1 MTTKLA
7 VRKRKVSVQPQ
18 IAMDDIRLDAPL
30 LKKTRIEIIPLIDV
44 VFFLLATF
52 VLFTLS
58 LDRTGAIGVQL
69 PKGRDVIPPG
79 ADTTAYIQA
88 SDNGT
93 FYWKVGRDSPAEV
106 ISAPEIPIRLANYR
120 DQVAEPRV
128 MVRGDNK
135 AKFSAT
141 VLILD
146 QVRLAGISAVSIETV
161 PSATGR

>member
-1 MTTKLA
+1 
-7 VRKRKVSVQPQ
+7 
-18 IAMDDIRLDAPL
+18 MDDTRFYTPP

-58 LDRTGAIGVQL
+58 LDRTGSIGVQL
-69 PKGRDVIPPG
+69 PKAGDESKN

-88 SDNGT
+88 SDQGS

-106 ISAPEIPIRLANYR
+106 ISAPEIPVRLASYCK
-120 DQVAEPRV
+120 QVAEPRV

-135 AKFSAT
+135 AKFRET
-141 VLILD
+141 VYVLD
-146 QVRLAGISAVSIETV
+146 QARLAGIRAVSIETV
-161 PSATGR
+161 PSPTGR